1 MKIKLFVFSMLCVFL
16 IISACTTTHHNTPEA
31 VQKGEN
37 NTLIYK
43 SPGASSK

>member
-1 MKIKLFVFSMLCVFL
+1 MKIKLVVFSILFGFCMLN
-16 IISACTTTHHNTPEA
+16 ACSTTHHNTPEA